1 MNFLQAHAAVTAF
14 QGGPPLHLRLACSAV
29 TATLDLFVRAH
40 AAQAGHEARVET
52 LPFNSLAQ
60 HLRTPAVAGEVE
72 VFLLFPWDFVPTL
85 DWRTGFPP
93 RTPDEAEI
101 QAAIAG
107 QVGLL
112 AQRPNARCVYL
123 RAPFAPTM
131 GTLAASE
138 SLASTIEAA
147 ALGLGA
153 TVLPAASFN
162 LATYLQSGNPFA
174 SGSLSDVAASIVRAA
189 VTRNSEL
196 KKVLV
201 TDLDNTLWSG
211 VIGED
216 GVAGIQYGPEGRGYP
231 FFIYQSLLRKLRNS
245 GVVLVAVSKNDPDLA
260 LAPFKSGEM
269 VLGEADFVA
278 VVASYHSK
286 SAQLKQLAQELNL
299 GLDSLVFV
307 DDNPVEIAEV
317 RQALPAVECI
327 AFESD
332 PARLP
337 QVLARLVGFFGKVA
351 VTAEDA
357 QRTELYR
364 LRAGSVLPSAAA
376 GADLSEFLASLAMK
390 LTIRERTAAD
400 YARCLQ
406 LINKTNQFNIN
417 GRRIA
422 EAELQSMLAGGGR
435 LIGATL
441 EDRNGS
447 HGEVIACLVDPHGTL
462 EAFVMS
468 CRVFQRR
475 AEFAFS
481 AWLATQPYAPRQIRY
496 IGTERNEPVR
506 QFLEKLGLEASDGL
520 LPFDASRIRTAEA
533 EALRLFEL
541 IEPTG
546 D

>member
-1 MNFLQAHAAVTAF
+1 LNFLKAHAAVSAF
-14 QGGPPLHLRLACSAV
+14 QGGPPLSFRLACSAV

-85 DWRTGFPP
+85 DWRTGFPERSP
-93 RTPDEAEI
+93 EEAEI

-112 AQRPNARCVYL
+112 AQRPNARCVYV
-123 RAPFAPTM
+123 RAPFPPAM

-138 SLASTIEAA
+138 SLAATIEAA

-174 SGSLSDVAASIVRAA
+174 SGSLSDVAASIARAA
-189 VTRNSEL
+189 VTGGREL

-216 GVAGIQYGPEGRGYP
+216 GVDGIAYGPEGRGYP
-231 FFIYQSLLRKLRNS
+231 FFIYQSLLRKLRSS

-260 LAPFKSGEM
+260 LAPFKRGEM
-269 VLGEADFVA
+269 VLGERDFVS

-286 SAQLKQLAQELNL
+286 SAQLRQVAQELNL

-327 AFESD
+327 PFESD
-332 PARLP
+332 PTKLP
-337 QVLARLVGFFGKVA
+337 QLLTRLVGLFGKVS

-357 QRTELYR
+357 QRTEMYR

-376 GADLSEFLASLAMK
+376 GADLSEFLESLAMK
-390 LTIRERTAAD
+390 LTIRERTVAD

-417 GRRIA
+417 GQRIA
-422 EAELQSMLAGGGR
+422 EADLQSMLARGGR

-447 HGEVIACLVDPHGTL
+447 HGEVIACLVDPEGTL

-481 AWLATQPYAPRQIRY
+481 AWLAAQPYAPRQIRY
-496 IGTERNEPVR
+496 VGTERNEPVR
-506 QFLEKLGLEASDGL
+506 LFLEKLGLEASDGL
-520 LPFDASRIRTAEA
+520 LPFDAPGIRTAEA
-533 EALRLFEL
+533 DALRLFQL
-541 IEPTG
+541 IDPPG
-546 D
+546 A